1 MNYRYGLLRYSTLNI
16 GDEIQSIAA
25 RRFLPRVDL
34 YLDRDYLSD
43 VNSEQ
48 KIRLIMNGWF
58 ASRPENWPPSPDV
71 EPLFVSFH
79 ISERAHKEL
88 TSDRSVEYFK
98 QHQPI
103 GCRDHVTRD
112 VLREKGAEAYFSGCL
127 TLTLRSRAT
136 KRTDEVL
143 LSDLDDE
150 VMQHIPPDLLTRSF
164 TVHHGS
170 DVVAPISRTVYRF
183 SPALHRT
190 IKATKAHRALSSLQ
204 QFMTRRAGEGRTV
217 IRFKQAEELLARY
230 ARAKLVITSR
240 IHCALPCLAFGTPVI
255 FVNRNLEDPR
265 FTGFLEYMRSY
276 SVENFKHEIH
286 RIDVENPQ
294 PNPKSIDKL
303 REDLIRTC
311 ETFITED

>member
-1 MNYRYGLLRYSTLNI
+1 MNYKYGLLKYSTLNI

-25 RRFLPRVDL
+25 RQFLPRVDH
-34 YLDRDYLSD
+34 YLDRDYLKD
-43 VNSEQ
+43 VRSEHR
-48 KIRLIMNGWF
+48 IRLIMNGYF
-58 ASRPENWPPSPDV
+58 VGKPQNWPPSPDI

-79 ISERAHKEL
+79 ISERARKEL
-88 TSDRSVEYFK
+88 TSERSIEYFK
-98 QHQPI
+98 QHEPI
-103 GCRDHVTRD
+103 GCRDYSTRD
-112 VLREKGAEAYFSGCL
+112 LLEQNGVEAYFSGCL
-127 TLTLRSRAT
+127 TLTLRSDAT
-136 KRTDEVL
+136 ERTGEILLTDVDEETMR
-143 LSDLDDE
+143 D
-150 VMQHIPPDLLTRSF
+150 IPPDLSTKSVLLS
-164 TVHHGS
+164 HGGDPLGRVFQQS
-170 DVVAPISRTVYRF
+170 YTL
-183 SPALHRT
+183 SPTLRKT
-190 IKATKAHRALSSLQ
+190 LKATNIHMAVRNL
-204 QFMTRRAGEGRTV
+204 RRFVRSRMREPRRTG
-217 IRFKQAEELLARY
+217 RFKQAEELLARY

-286 RIDVENPQ
+286 RIDVESPQ